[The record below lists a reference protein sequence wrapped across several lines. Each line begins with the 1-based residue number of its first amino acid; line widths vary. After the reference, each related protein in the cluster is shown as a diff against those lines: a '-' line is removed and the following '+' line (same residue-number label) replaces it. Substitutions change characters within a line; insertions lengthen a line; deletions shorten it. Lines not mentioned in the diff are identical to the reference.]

1 MAKNKFLFFQTADND
16 CMCIPSGQVTSI
28 ENDGDTSVHVSFMN
42 AGSAGGVIGVAEL
55 TVTDGKEDDAVKAIA
70 RVCLGG
76 RGVVTIADDI
86 KGTYLGDITA
96 CGTITPGS

>member
-1 MAKNKFLFFQTADND
+1 MACMLFFQTADND

-28 ENDGDTSVHVSFMN
+28 ENDGDGSVHVSFEN

-55 TVTDGKEDDAVKAIA
+55 TATDGKEDDAVKAIA
-70 RVCLGG
+70 RVCLSG

-86 KGTYLGDITA
+86 KSTYLGDITA

>member
-1 MAKNKFLFFQTADND
+1 MLFFQTANDD

-28 ENDGDTSVHVSFMN
+28 ENDGDGSVHVSFLN
-42 AGSAGGVIGVAEL
+42 SGAAGGVIGVAEL
-55 TVTDGKEDDAVKAIA
+55 TATDGKEDDAVKAIA
-70 RVCLGG
+70 RAVLTG

-86 KGTYLGDITA
+86 KGTYISDVTA